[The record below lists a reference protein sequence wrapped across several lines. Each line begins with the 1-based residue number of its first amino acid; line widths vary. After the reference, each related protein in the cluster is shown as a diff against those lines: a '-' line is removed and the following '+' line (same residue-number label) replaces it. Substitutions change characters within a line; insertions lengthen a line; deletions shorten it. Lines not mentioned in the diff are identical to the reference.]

1 MSDGIRKEPVPQES
15 EAARAQQ
22 QEEDIRVREA
32 IKTAELE
39 NVREH
44 HRQAKAPLVRMVKR
58 DDISRKKAVV
68 IRLAAVVCALV
79 TGGLLILA
87 LGHNPIS
94 VYAEMVVGSLGSTTV
109 LQETIRNAIP
119 LLITSMAVSL
129 AFRMRF
135 WNIGAEGQILAGA
148 VAASYVALFLSESLG
163 HVPSLLIMA
172 VVAVVAGGLYGMI
185 PAVFRAKWNT
195 NETLFTLMLNYI
207 ALCFV
212 KYLQNGPWRDPAL
225 NGFPKIAMFGSEA
238 RLPKL
243 FGVNIGW
250 IIALVLV
257 VLVSIYLTRT
267 KQGYEISVVGE
278 SSNTARYAGINVT
291 KVMLRTMFISGA
303 LAGLVGFIQVSGAD
317 FTLSENTTGGVGF
330 TAITVAWMS
339 KLNPP
344 VMLIVAFFIAM
355 LTKGAGRIQTAFKIP
370 ASAANVLIGIIL
382 FFLLGC
388 EFFINYKLVWR
399 KKQTAGAPPKETAKE
414 AVNNG

>member
-303 LAGLVGFIQVSGAD
+303 LAGLVCF
-317 FTLSENTTGGVGF
+317 
-330 TAITVAWMS
+330 
-339 KLNPP
+339 LN
-344 VMLIVAFFIAM
+344 
-355 LTKGAGRIQTAFKIP
+355 
-370 ASAANVLIGIIL
+370 S
-382 FFLLGC
+382 
-388 EFFINYKLVWR
+388 
-399 KKQTAGAPPKETAKE
+399 
-414 AVNNG
+414 